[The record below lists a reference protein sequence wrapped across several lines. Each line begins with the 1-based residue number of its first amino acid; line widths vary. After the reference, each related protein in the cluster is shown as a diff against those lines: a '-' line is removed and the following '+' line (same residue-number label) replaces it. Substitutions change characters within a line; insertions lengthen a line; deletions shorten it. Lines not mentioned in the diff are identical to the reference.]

1 MPREGHDNIEADPD
15 GVFYIFQ
22 STCPARGTTIIFGK
36 RRDISQFQST
46 CPARGT
52 TRIPRPTPGR
62 RPISI
67 HVPREGHDG
76 VSQCCIL
83 PDAHFNPRA
92 PRGARLNPPKVLT
105 KFHVFQSTCPARGTT
120 DTGDGVPRGAE
131 ISIHVP
137 REGHDWKRRAL
148 WARFWH
154 FNPRAPRGARH
165 CCQVLKEQSGKISI
179 HVPRE
184 GHDAFMAAVCLSG
197 VLFQSTCPARGTT
210 ATSVIGARAM

>member
-1 MPREGHDNIEADPD
+1 MSATLMTSRFQSTCPARGTTRETFGYTSSQ
-15 GVFYIFQ
+15 VIFQ
-22 STCPARGTTIIFGK
+22 STCPARGTTPTA
-36 RRDISQFQST
+36 RRQPPIAQPFQST

-120 DTGDGVPRGAE
+120 LID
-131 ISIHVP
+131 I
-137 REGHDWKRRAL
+137 
-148 WARFWH
+148 
-154 FNPRAPRGARH
+154 
-165 CCQVLKEQSGKISI
+165 
-179 HVPRE
+179 
-184 GHDAFMAAVCLSG
+184 AAIVVS
-197 VLFQSTCPARGTT
+197 LFQSTCPARGTT
-210 ATSVIGARAM
+210 